1 MVKKLL
7 ALLVL
12 AIPTFA
18 ASWDGTKGS
27 ITLSTDGDAR
37 HTVLKL
43 SSLAPEALVF
53 RVVVTLTDGKIKT
66 VLLYRQS
73 LRAIAYSATD
83 VPPFVLGILDVPQS
97 AISSVG
103 VSLLIDSEDQIF

>member
-1 MVKKLL
+1 MKKLL
-7 ALLVL
+7 ALI
-12 AIPTFA
+12 AIPIPMFA

-27 ITLSTDGDAR
+27 IALSTDGDAQ

-53 RVVVTLTDGKIKT
+53 RVVATLTDGRIKT
-66 VLLYRQS
+66 VLVYRQS
-73 LRAIAYSATD
+73 LRAIAYSATGA
-83 VPPFVLGILDVPQS
+83 PPFVLAILDVPQS

-103 VSLLIDSEDQIF
+103 VSLHVDSEDQIF